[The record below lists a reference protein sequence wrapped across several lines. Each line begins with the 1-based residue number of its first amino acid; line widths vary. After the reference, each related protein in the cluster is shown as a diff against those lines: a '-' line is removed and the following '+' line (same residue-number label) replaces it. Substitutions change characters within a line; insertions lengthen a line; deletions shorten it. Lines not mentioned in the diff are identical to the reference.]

1 MFEKIKELTKDT
13 VIYGIS
19 TIIGRFLNFLLVPF
33 YTNVFS
39 PAEVGI
45 YSNIYAYIA
54 FLNIIYIYG
63 MDAAFMKYSSL
74 APIEKKKSAYSTAF
88 LCVFISSIFLSLILF
103 LFRYHLTKLMEIP
116 NNYFFL
122 YYFLI
127 VIIFL
132 DTLAI
137 IPYANLR
144 LQRKSFKF
152 TLIRLGNIIINICL
166 NFILVLKYKMGI
178 EAIFIANVSASLFSL
193 IILSFDVIKNFVL
206 RIEKEFLKP
215 MLKFAVPYLPA
226 SLAATIV
233 QVIDRPIVLALTNE
247 ETLGIYQANY
257 KLGIFMMLI
266 VQMFQF
272 AWQPFLLTTA
282 KEKNAKEIFSKVLT
296 LFLIATSIIWI
307 ILSLFIDDLAKLKF
321 YGSVSLIGYK
331 FWDGL
336 SIVPIILLAYLF
348 NGLYVNFQA
357 GLYIEEK
364 TKYFPVVTGAG
375 AIVNVLVNILLIP
388 FLGIMGAALATL
400 ASYIVMAVTLFFFSQ
415 KVYKI
420 KYEYEKIFKI
430 LLLVFVTCI
439 AYYFSYYNNYF
450 NIPLK
455 IIFVVS
461 FLVLLFVTKII
472 DRNLLF
478 NFKNFTV
485 GKNA

>member
-54 FLNIIYIYG
+54 FFNIVFIYG
-63 MDAAFMKYSSL
+63 MDAAFMKYSSI
-74 APIEKKKSAYSTAF
+74 APLDKKKSAYSTAF
-88 LCVFISSIFLSLILF
+88 LCIVISSFFLSVVLF
-103 LFRYHLTKLMEIP
+103 LFRNFFVKLIEIP
-116 NNYFFL
+116 LDYFYL
-122 YYFLI
+122 YYYLI
-127 VIIFL
+127 LIIVV

-144 LQRKSFKF
+144 LNRKSVKF
-152 TLIRLGNIIINICL
+152 TIIRLTNIIVNISL

-178 EAIFIANVSASLFSL
+178 EAIFIANLVAST
-193 IILSFDVIKNFVL
+193 LSFLILFADIKKNFVF

-215 MLKFAVPYLPA
+215 MLKFAIPYLPA

-272 AWQPFLLTTA
+272 AWQPFILTTS
-282 KEKNAKEIFSKVLT
+282 KDENAKEIFSKVLT
-296 LFLIATSIIWI
+296 LFLIVTSIVWML
-307 ILSLFIDDLAKLKF
+307 LSFFIDDIAKIKF
-321 YGSVSLIGYK
+321 YDNVSLIGYK
-331 FWDGL
+331 FWGGL
-336 SIVPIILLAYLF
+336 FIVPIILLAYLF
-348 NGLYVNFQA
+348 NGVYVNFQA

-364 TKYFPVVTGAG
+364 TKYFPIVTGLG
-375 AIVNVLVNILLIP
+375 AIINIIVNFLLIP
-388 FLGIMGAALATL
+388 LIGIIGAALATL
-400 ASYIVMAVTLFFFSQ
+400 ASYIVMALTLFFFSQ

-420 KYEYEKIFKI
+420 KYEYEKIIKI
-430 LLLVFVTCI
+430 LLIIFVACI
-439 AYYFSYYNNYF
+439 AYYFFYYNGYLVF
-450 NIPLK
+450 PLK
-455 IIFVVS
+455 IILS
-461 FLVLLFVTKII
+461 IAFLVLFFIMNIREIKF
-472 DRNLLF
+472 LF
-478 NFKNFTV
+478 NFKNLLFR
-485 GKNA
+485 KNV